1 MIDTDR
7 ACGLPALLASMAS
20 AVRVRGTAPVRVT
33 SFVPR
38 RARSEVGARGL
49 VKVREKLSD
58 DNGMEEPR
66 ARAAADA
73 IGGGGTVDMLLVR
86 SAQRGAPCW

>member
-7 ACGLPALLASMAS
+7 ACGLPELLASMAS
-20 AVRVRGTAPVRVT
+20 AVRVRGTSVRVT

-73 IGGGGTVDMLLVR
+73 IGGGGTVDI
-86 SAQRGAPCW
+86 SK

>member
-1 MIDTDR
+1 M
-7 ACGLPALLASMAS
+7 
-20 AVRVRGTAPVRVT
+20 RVT

-58 DNGMEEPR
+58 DNGVEEPR

-73 IGGGGTVDMLLVR
+73 IGGGGTVDI
-86 SAQRGAPCW
+86 SK